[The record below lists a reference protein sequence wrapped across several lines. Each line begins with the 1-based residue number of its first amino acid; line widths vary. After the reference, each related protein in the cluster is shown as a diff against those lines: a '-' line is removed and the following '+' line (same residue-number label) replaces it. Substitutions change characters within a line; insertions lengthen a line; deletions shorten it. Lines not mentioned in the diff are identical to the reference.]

1 MLGLKGIR
9 VLALGYPTGATLAD
23 RVSDG
28 TLRNDALH
36 GFLLRI
42 AHVVK
47 TWRNLSGVRE
57 QVLAPLIRSNVQRPK
72 RQRPSTKRT
81 PDELRN
87 WSRTREQIG
96 DQLKKHYQ
104 ACATEKLPPRLLAL
118 VKNLDKPEILAEKIE
133 LIRKTEN
140 QIKS

>member
-9 VLALGYPTGATLAD
+9 VLALGYSTGATLAD
-23 RVSDG
+23 CVSDG

-57 QVLAPLIRSNVQRPK
+57 QVLAPLIRSNVQRPPRDK
-72 RQRPSTKRT
+72 DPQRSAHRTSCVIGHALENRSAINSKSIIRHARARQK
-81 PDELRN
+81 LR
-87 WSRTREQIG
+87 
-96 DQLKKHYQ
+96 
-104 ACATEKLPPRLLAL
+104 
-118 VKNLDKPEILAEKIE
+118 
-133 LIRKTEN
+133 
-140 QIKS
+140 